1 MQLGDCCKI
10 AALAF
15 LPTTKY
21 LLSAVYLEKLHG
33 ACLQLLK
40 CLPEVLFFLLV
51 FFFFFNYHANTVVC
65 TVKMIGIGSL

>member
-1 MQLGDCCKI
+1 MQLEDCCKI
-10 AALAF
+10 AAPAF
-15 LPTTKY
+15 LPAKKY

-51 FFFFFNYHANTVVC
+51 FFNYHANTVVC
-65 TVKMIGIGSL
+65 TVLMMGIGSL